1 MMDKNNS
8 SMCESVEETECEVI
22 DAQPAQTSKL
32 STKHKA
38 NQRDLTTSRVR
49 GPPSHISTLGVVSS
63 TREVLAENR
72 NNNQNSDK
80 QPTIT
85 NVRNPQKVN
94 SSKKVDSQTAKGTS
108 TEVISFTMRKK
119 SLRARPD
126 NPIKY
131 KTLRYAKIRSG
142 KSVRTDII
150 GHLSKGSVVVINQ
163 IKGRSGRIV
172 VEQPDGFYTKVGWVT
187 LYTHDRQQLLEK
199 LDYKRKEER
208 KIIIR
213 KK

>member
-1 MMDKNNS
+1 MMDKNKN
-8 SMCESVEETECEVI
+8 SMCESEQENESEVI
-22 DAQPAQTSKL
+22 DAHPAQTSKL
-32 STKHKA
+32 A
-38 NQRDLTTSRVR
+38 NQHDLITSSVR
-49 GPPSHISTLGVVSS
+49 RPPSHISTVGVVSS
-63 TREVLAENR
+63 SPEVLANNR
-72 NNNQNSDK
+72 NNNLSNDK
-80 QPTIT
+80 QPTTIT
-85 NVRNPQKVN
+85 NIRNPQTVN
-94 SSKKVDSQTAKGTS
+94 LSKTFDSQTARATS
-108 TEVISFTMRKK
+108 AEVISFTMRKK

-131 KTLRYAKIRSG
+131 KTLRNAKIRSG

-150 GHLSKGSVVVINQ
+150 GYLSKGSVVVINQ

-172 VEQPDGFYTKVGWVT
+172 VEQPDGYYTKVGWVT

-199 LDYKRKEER
+199 LDYKRKEGG